1 MIHMKFYYKG
11 GFTMNSQP
19 NSSVTYPNLPELT
32 IRGMIL
38 GALITVIFTA
48 SNVYLGL
55 KVGLTF
61 SSSIPAAVI
70 SMAILRMFKDSNI
83 LENNMVQTQ
92 ASAAGTLSAIIF
104 ILPGLLMLGYWQG
117 FPFWQTLLLCG
128 CGGSLG
134 VLFTIPL
141 RRAMVVTSDLP
152 YPEGRAA
159 AEILKV
165 GSDIRKAD
173 AAHDESAKKETGMK
187 DIVGGTAVA
196 GLISL
201 CANGFHLLSSEF
213 SYWITLGR
221 TATTQLP
228 LGFSTA
234 LLGAGY
240 LIGIT
245 SGIAILVGTL
255 LAWVVFVPYLTSIL
269 TPAEGQSAAAFA
281 SAIWAQKVRF
291 IGAGCIGIAA
301 VWTLIRLA
309 KPVIDG
315 IKMSLQAIR
324 ANDTEEKKALHH
336 TDIDMSPKSVGL
348 VFLAILIGLF
358 ITFYSFVSAAG
369 LPLSVSL
376 TYIIVGILV
385 AVLMGFFVAAACG
398 YMAGLIGT
406 SASPISGIGILGII
420 VSSLVVLAI
429 SSAFGVFSVPGGD
442 KFATALAIFI
452 TSVIVSIAAIS
463 NDNLQDLKT
472 GYIVGATPW
481 KQQVAL
487 ILGSLI
493 GALAIAPVLNL
504 LYQAYGFTGALPR
517 AGMDPSQ
524 ALSAPQATLMTTIAQ
539 GIFSASLDWNFI
551 LLGIGVGIVAII
563 VDYLLTKNTKALA
576 LPPLAVG
583 MGIYLPPTLEIPL
596 VIGSVMGYFV
606 HRYLRARAAQRSPGQ
621 EEADVEACNH
631 RGVLFASGLIVGES
645 LMGVIIALLIVV
657 SVTSGGSENPLAL
670 VGKDFKG
677 TADILGILCFIG
689 VIFLFVRHIFS
700 TPFSPKK

>member
-1 MIHMKFYYKG
+1 MKRQFNL
-11 GFTMNSQP
+11 TATSP
-19 NSSVTYPNLPELT
+19 TLPELT
-32 IRGMIL
+32 FRGMFL
-38 GALITVIFTA
+38 GMLITVIFTA

-70 SMAILRMFKDSNI
+70 SMAILRMFKNSNI

-117 FPFWQTLLLCG
+117 FPFWQTLLLCA

-141 RRAMVVTSDLP
+141 RRAMVVNSDLP

-165 GSDIRKAD
+165 GSEIRREE
-173 AAHDESAKKETGMK
+173 AAGEDTSKKETGMK
-187 DIVGGTAVA
+187 DIVLGTGMA
-196 GLISL
+196 GIFSF
-201 CANGFHLLSSEF
+201 CANGLHIASSEF
-213 SYWITLGR
+213 SHWIQIGK
-221 TATTQLP
+221 AVTQLP
-228 LGFSTA
+228 MGFSMA

-240 LIGIT
+240 LIGIA
-245 SGIAILVGTL
+245 SGIAILTGTL
-255 LAWVVFVPYLTSIL
+255 LAWVIFVPYLTSVIS
-269 TPAEGQSAAAFA
+269 PAEGQSAAAFA
-281 SAIWAQKVRF
+281 QAIWAQKVRF

-301 VWTLIRLA
+301 IWTLIRLA
-309 KPVIDG
+309 KPVVDG
-315 IKMSLQAIR
+315 IKMSINAIR
-324 ANDTEEKKALHH
+324 ANDTEEKQILHH
-336 TDIDMSPKSVGL
+336 TDIDMSPKSVGI
-348 VFLAILIGLF
+348 VFLVILAGLF
-358 ITFYSFVSAAG
+358 VTFYSFVSAAG
-369 LPLSVSL
+369 LPTTV
-376 TYIIVGILV
+376 TIIYIVVGILV
-385 AVLMGFFVAAACG
+385 AMLMGFFVAAACG

-420 VSSLVVLAI
+420 VSSLVVLGI
-429 SSAFGVFSVPGGD
+429 GSSFGVFATPEGTQ
-442 KFATALAIFI
+442 FATALAIFI
-452 TSVIVSIAAIS
+452 TAVIVSIAAIS

-487 ILGSLI
+487 ILGSVI
-493 GALAIAPVLNL
+493 GAFAIAPVLNL

-524 ALSAPQATLMTTIAQ
+524 ALAAPQATLMTTIAQ
-539 GIFSASLDWNFI
+539 GIFSASLDWNYI
-551 LLGIGVGIVAII
+551 LFGIVVGIAAII
-563 VDYLLTKNTKALA
+563 VDMLLKSHTKSLA
-576 LPPLAVG
+576 LPPLAIG

-596 VIGSVMGYFV
+596 VIGSVMGWFI
-606 HRYLRARAAQRSPGQ
+606 HRYLHQRAALRSPGH
-621 EEADVEACNH
+621 EEEDVEACNH

-645 LMGVIIALLIVV
+645 LVGVIIALIIVV

-670 VGKDFKG
+670 VGKDFE
-677 TADILGILCFIG
+677 TIANGIGFAAFIAT
-689 VIFLFVRHIFS
+689 IAIFVRHIVTTKF
-700 TPFSPKK
+700 TPEK

>member
-1 MIHMKFYYKG
+1 MK
-11 GFTMNSQP
+11 
-19 NSSVTYPNLPELT
+19 SSSNTTITYPALPELT
-32 IRGMIL
+32 VRGMLL
-38 GALITVIFTA
+38 GALITIIFTA

-70 SMAILRMFKDSNI
+70 SMAILRMFKHSNI

-117 FPFWQTLLLCG
+117 FPFWETLLLCA

-141 RRAMVVTSDLP
+141 RRAMVVHSDLP

-165 GSDIRKAD
+165 GSEIRKEE
-173 AAHDESAKKETGMK
+173 AAHHDVSKKETGMK
-187 DIVGGTAVA
+187 DIVGGTIFA
-196 GLISL
+196 GFFSL
-201 CANGFHLLSSEF
+201 CSNGFHIFSAELSHWVTIGKS
-213 SYWITLGR
+213 IT
-221 TATTQLP
+221 QIP
-228 LGFSTA
+228 MGFSMA

-245 SGIAILVGTL
+245 SGIAILVGLL
-255 LAWVVFVPYLTSIL
+255 LAWVVFVPYLTSVL
-269 TPAEGQSAAAFA
+269 TPADGQSAAAFA

-301 VWTLIRLA
+301 IWTLIRLA

-315 IKMSLQAIR
+315 VKMSIQAIR
-324 ANDTEEKKALHH
+324 ANDTDEKKALHH
-336 TDIDMSPKSVGL
+336 TDIDMSPKAVGL
-348 VFLAILIGLF
+348 VFLAILVGLF
-358 ITFYSFVSAAG
+358 ITFYSFISGAG
-369 LPLSVSL
+369 LPMTVTLV
-376 TYIIVGILV
+376 YIIVGIVV
-385 AVLMGFFVAAACG
+385 AILMGFFVAAACG

-420 VSSLVVLAI
+420 ISSLVVLAVG
-429 SSAFGVFSVPGGD
+429 SSFDVFTTVEGT

-472 GYIVGATPW
+472 GHIVGATPW

-487 ILGSLI
+487 VLGSVI
-493 GALAIAPVLNL
+493 GAIAIAPVLNL
-504 LYQAYGFTGALPR
+504 LYQAYGFTGAMPR
-517 AGMDPSQ
+517 AGMDEAQ
-524 ALSAPQATLMTTIAQ
+524 ALAAPQATLMTTIAQ
-539 GIFSASLDWNFI
+539 GIFSASLDWEFI
-551 LLGIGVGIVAII
+551 LFGVGVGVVAII
-563 VDYLLTKNTKALA
+563 IDLLLTKNTKALA

-583 MGIYLPPTLEIPL
+583 MGIYLPPTLEVPL
-596 VIGSVMGYFV
+596 VIGSVMGYLV
-606 HRYLRARAAQRSPGQ
+606 HVYLKKRAQQRSP
-621 EEADVEACNH
+621 EHVTEDVEACNH

-645 LMGVIIALLIVV
+645 LMGVIMALLIVI
-657 SVTSGGSENPLAL
+657 SVTSGGSEAPLAL
-670 VGKDFKG
+670 VGKDFAD
-677 TADILGILCFIG
+677 TADILGLLCFI
-689 VIFLFVRHIFS
+689 VTIIVFVRHVFA
-700 TPFSPKK
+700 TKFTPKKEN

>member
-1 MIHMKFYYKG
+1 MK
-11 GFTMNSQP
+11 SQSP
-19 NSSVTYPNLPELT
+19 QPVTYPALPELT
-32 IRGMIL
+32 IRGMLL
-38 GALITVIFTA
+38 GALITIIFTA

-104 ILPGLLMLGYWQG
+104 ILPGLLMLGYWQE
-117 FPFWQTLLLCG
+117 FSFKETLMLCA

-141 RRAMVVTSDLP
+141 RRAMVVNSDLP

-165 GSDIRKAD
+165 GSGIRQAKEASAD
-173 AAHDESAKKETGMK
+173 TAKKETGMK
-187 DIVGGTAVA
+187 DILGGTALASFV
-196 GLISL
+196 SL
-201 CANGFHLLSSEF
+201 CANGFHIFSSEIH
-213 SYWITLGR
+213 YWIVLGK
-221 TATTQLP
+221 TSVTQLP
-228 LGFSTA
+228 MGFSMA

-240 LIGIT
+240 LIGIA

-255 LAWVVFVPYLTSIL
+255 LAWIVFVPYLTSIL
-269 TPAEGQSAAAFA
+269 TPADGQTAAAFA
-281 SAIWAQKVRF
+281 HSVWVQKVRF

-301 VWTLIRLA
+301 IWTLFRLA

-315 IKMSLQAIR
+315 IKMSIHAIR
-324 ANDTEEKKALHH
+324 SNDTAEKKALHH

-348 VFLAILIGLF
+348 VFLAIMAGLF
-358 ITFYSFVSAAG
+358 GTFYSFVSNAG
-369 LPLSVSL
+369 LPFSVSMI
-376 TYIIVGILV
+376 YIIVGILV

-406 SASPISGIGILGII
+406 SASPISGIGILGILI
-420 VSSLVVLAI
+420 SSLVVLTI
-429 SSAFGVFSVPGGD
+429 SSSFGIFATPEGT

-452 TSVIVSIAAIS
+452 TSVIVSIASIS

-472 GYIVGATPW
+472 GYLVGATPW

-487 ILGSLI
+487 ILGSII
-493 GALAIAPVLNL
+493 GAFAIAPVLNL
-504 LYQAYGFTGALPR
+504 LYQAYGFTGAMPR
-517 AGMDPSQ
+517 AGMDAAQ

-539 GIFSASLDWNFI
+539 GIFSSNLDWNYI
-551 LLGIGVGIVAII
+551 LLGIGVGVIAII
-563 VDYLLTKNTKALA
+563 VNLILTNTTKSLS

-596 VIGSVMGYFV
+596 VIGSVIGYIV
-606 HRYLRARAAQRSPGQ
+606 HRSLKRRAALRSPGH
-621 EEADVEACNH
+621 EAEDVEACKH

-645 LMGVIIALLIVV
+645 VMGVIIAMLIVV
-657 SVTSGGSENPLAL
+657 SVTSGGSENPLTL
-670 VGKDFKG
+670 VGKDFQSI
-677 TADILGILCFIG
+677 ADILGLCMFIISIIL
-689 VIFLFVRHIFS
+689 LVRHIVTTKF
-700 TPFSPKK
+700 TPQQVKK

>member
-1 MIHMKFYYKG
+1 MKDPVNL
-11 GFTMNSQP
+11 TA
-19 NSSVTYPNLPELT
+19 SSLTLHELT
-32 IRGMIL
+32 VRGMIL

-70 SMAILRMFKDSNI
+70 SMAILRFFKNSNI

-117 FPFWQTLLLCG
+117 FPFWETLLLCS

-141 RRAMVVTSDLP
+141 RRAMVVNSDLP

-165 GSDIRKAD
+165 GSGLRKA
-173 AAHDESAKKETGMK
+173 KENHTEGGSTGMK
-187 DIVGGTAVA
+187 DIVAGTTVA
-196 GLISL
+196 GLFSL
-201 CANGFHLLSSEF
+201 CANGFHILSSEF
-213 SYWITLGR
+213 SHWITFGK
-221 TATTQLP
+221 AITQIP
-228 LGFSTA
+228 MGFSMA

-240 LIGIT
+240 LIGIA
-245 SGIAILVGTL
+245 SGMAILCGTL
-255 LAWVVFVPYLTSIL
+255 LAWVVMVPWLTSVM
-269 TPAEGQSAAAFA
+269 TPADGQTAAAFA
-281 SAIWAQKVRF
+281 KMIWAQKVRF

-301 VWTLIRLA
+301 IWTLITLL

-315 IKMSLQAIR
+315 IKMSIAAIR
-324 ANDTEEKKALHH
+324 SNDSDEKRELHH
-336 TDIDMSPKSVGL
+336 TDIDMSPKSVGI
-348 VFLAILIGLF
+348 VFAAILIGLT
-358 ITFYSFVSAAG
+358 ITFYSFVSAAN
-369 LPLSVSL
+369 LPMDVTI
-376 TYIIVGILV
+376 TYIVTGIIV

-406 SASPISGIGILGII
+406 SASPISGIGILGIL
-420 VSSLVVLAI
+420 VSSLVVLGI
-429 SSAFGVFSVPGGD
+429 STSFGVFDHPGGA

-452 TSVIVSIAAIS
+452 TSVIVSIASIS

-487 ILGSLI
+487 LLGSI
-493 GALAIAPVLNL
+493 VGAFAIAPVLNL
-504 LYQAYGFTGALPR
+504 LYEAYGFTGALPR
-517 AGMDPSQ
+517 AGMDPTQ
-524 ALSAPQATLMTTIAQ
+524 ALAAPQATLMTTIAQ
-539 GIFSASLDWNFI
+539 GIFSSNLDWNFI
-551 LLGIGVGIVAII
+551 FIGIAVGIVAII
-563 VDYLLTKNTKALA
+563 INLLLTKFTSLA

-596 VIGSVMGYFV
+596 VIGSVMGYCV
-606 HRYLRARAAQRSPGQ
+606 HKYLKKRAAVRSP
-621 EEADVEACNH
+621 EHINEDVAACDH
-631 RGVLFASGLIVGES
+631 HGVLFASGLIVGES
-645 LMGVIIALLIVV
+645 LMGVIIAMIIVF
-657 SVTSGGSENPLAL
+657 SVTAGGSEDPLAL
-670 VGKDFKG
+670 VGKSFTG
-677 TADILGILCFIG
+677 TADILG
-689 VIFLFVRHIFS
+689 FVVFAAIIIAFVLHVVS
-700 TPFSPKK
+700 TKFTATKE

>member
-1 MIHMKFYYKG
+1 
-11 GFTMNSQP
+11 MNSQKD
-19 NSSVTYPNLPELT
+19 VTVYPTLPELT
-32 IRGMIL
+32 FRGMFL
-38 GALITVIFTA
+38 GMLITVIFTA

-117 FPFWQTLLLCG
+117 FPFWQTMVLCA

-134 VLFTIPL
+134 GLFTIPL
-141 RRAMVVTSDLP
+141 RRAMVVNSDLP
-152 YPEGRAA
+152 YPEGLAA
-159 AEILKV
+159 AEILKI
-165 GSDIRKAD
+165 GSAS
-173 AAHDESAKKETGMK
+173 HDEDKKASKDTGMK
-187 DIVGGTAVA
+187 DIVKGTSLA

-201 CANGFHLLSSEF
+201 CANGFHVLSSEF
-213 SYWITLGR
+213 SYWLSFGK
-221 TATTQLP
+221 AVTQIP

-240 LIGIT
+240 LIGIA
-245 SGIAILVGTL
+245 SGMAILVGTL
-255 LAWVVFVPYLTSIL
+255 LAWYVFVPYLTSVI

-281 SAIWAQKVRF
+281 KAIWAQKVRF

-309 KPVIDG
+309 KPVVDG
-315 IKMSLQAIR
+315 IKMSINALR
-324 ANDTEEKKALHH
+324 ANDTEEKKMLHH

-358 ITFYSFVSAAG
+358 ITFYTFVSNAG
-369 LPLSVSL
+369 LSMSVTL
-376 TYIIVGILV
+376 MFIVVGILV
-385 AVLMGFFVAAACG
+385 AILMGFFVAAACG

-420 VSSLVVLAI
+420 VSSLVVLGI
-429 SSAFGVFSVPGGD
+429 GSSAGVFETMQGTQ
-442 KFATALAIFI
+442 FATAFAIFI
-452 TSVIVSIAAIS
+452 TSVIVSIASIS

-472 GYIVGATPW
+472 GYLVGATPW

-487 ILGSLI
+487 ILGSII
-493 GALAIAPVLNL
+493 GSFAIAPVLNL

-517 AGMDPSQ
+517 AGMDPTQ
-524 ALSAPQATLMTTIAQ
+524 ALAAPQATLMTTIAQ
-539 GIFSASLDWNFI
+539 GIFSASLDWNYI
-551 LLGIGVGIVAII
+551 LFGVGVGIAAII
-563 VDYLLTKNTKALA
+563 IDLILTKNTKSLA

-596 VIGSVMGYFV
+596 VIGSVMGYLI
-606 HRYLRARAAQRSPGQ
+606 HKSLKARAARRSPGH
-621 EEADVEACNH
+621 EEEDVEACNH

-670 VGKDFKG
+670 VGKDFQS
-677 TADILGILCFIG
+677 TADILGLLCFIAMI
-689 VIFLFVRHIFS
+689 VIFVRHILITKFNPEDAES
-700 TPFSPKK
+700 K

>member
-1 MIHMKFYYKG
+1 MK
-11 GFTMNSQP
+11 
-19 NSSVTYPNLPELT
+19 SSSNTTITYPALPELT
-32 IRGMIL
+32 VRGMLL
-38 GALITVIFTA
+38 GALITIIFTA

-70 SMAILRMFKDSNI
+70 SMAILRMFKHSNI

-117 FPFWQTLLLCG
+117 FPFWETLLLCA

-141 RRAMVVTSDLP
+141 RRAMVVHSDLP

-165 GSDIRKAD
+165 GSEIRKEE
-173 AAHDESAKKETGMK
+173 AAHHDVSKKETGMK
-187 DIVGGTAVA
+187 DIVGGTIFA
-196 GLISL
+196 GFFSL
-201 CANGFHLLSSEF
+201 CSNGFHIFSAELSHWVTIGKS
-213 SYWITLGR
+213 IT
-221 TATTQLP
+221 QIP
-228 LGFSTA
+228 MGFSMA

-245 SGIAILVGTL
+245 SGIAILVGLL
-255 LAWVVFVPYLTSIL
+255 LAWVVFVPYLTSVL
-269 TPAEGQSAAAFA
+269 TPADGQSAAAFA

-301 VWTLIRLA
+301 IWTLIRLA

-315 IKMSLQAIR
+315 VKMSIQAIR
-324 ANDTEEKKALHH
+324 ANDTDEKKALHH
-336 TDIDMSPKSVGL
+336 TDIDMSPKAVGL
-348 VFLAILIGLF
+348 VFLAILVGLF
-358 ITFYSFVSAAG
+358 ITFYSFISGAG
-369 LPLSVSL
+369 LPMTVTLV
-376 TYIIVGILV
+376 YIIVGIVV
-385 AVLMGFFVAAACG
+385 AILMGFFVAAACG

-420 VSSLVVLAI
+420 ISSLVVLAVG
-429 SSAFGVFSVPGGD
+429 SSFDVFTTVEGT

-472 GYIVGATPW
+472 GHIVGATPW

-487 ILGSLI
+487 VLGSVI
-493 GALAIAPVLNL
+493 GAIAIAPVLNL
-504 LYQAYGFTGALPR
+504 LYQAYGFTGAMPR
-517 AGMDPSQ
+517 AGMDEAQ
-524 ALSAPQATLMTTIAQ
+524 ALAAPQATLMTTIAQ
-539 GIFSASLDWNFI
+539 GIFSASLDWEFI
-551 LLGIGVGIVAII
+551 LFGVGVGVVAII
-563 VDYLLTKNTKALA
+563 IDLLLTKNTKALA

-583 MGIYLPPTLEIPL
+583 MGIYLPPTLEVPL
-596 VIGSVMGYFV
+596 VIGSVMGYLV
-606 HRYLRARAAQRSPGQ
+606 HVYLKKRAQQRSP
-621 EEADVEACNH
+621 EHVTEDVEACNH

-645 LMGVIIALLIVV
+645 LMGVIMALLIVI
-657 SVTSGGSENPLAL
+657 SVTSGGSEAPLAL
-670 VGKDFKG
+670 VGKDFAD
-677 TADILGILCFIG
+677 TADILGLLCFI
-689 VIFLFVRHIFS
+689 VTIIVFVRHVFA
-700 TPFSPKK
+700 TKFTPKKET

>member
-1 MIHMKFYYKG
+1 MK
-11 GFTMNSQP
+11 
-19 NSSVTYPNLPELT
+19 SSSNTTFNYPTLPELT
-32 IRGMIL
+32 VRGMVL
-38 GALITVIFTA
+38 GALITIIFTA

-70 SMAILRMFKDSNI
+70 SMAILRMFKNSNI

-117 FPFWQTLLLCG
+117 FPFWETLLLCA

-141 RRAMVVTSDLP
+141 RRAMVVHSDLP

-165 GSDIRKAD
+165 GSEIRKEE
-173 AAHDESAKKETGMK
+173 AAHHDVSKKETGMK
-187 DIVGGTAVA
+187 DIVGGTVLA
-196 GLISL
+196 GFFSL
-201 CANGFHLLSSEF
+201 CSNGFHIFSSEM
-213 SYWITLGR
+213 SYWIHMGKSI
-221 TATTQLP
+221 TQIP
-228 LGFSTA
+228 MGFSMA

-245 SGIAILVGTL
+245 SGIAILIGTL
-255 LAWVVFVPYLTSIL
+255 LAWVVFVPYLTSIM
-269 TPAEGQSAAAFA
+269 TPADGQSAAAFA

-315 IKMSLQAIR
+315 IKMSIQAIR
-324 ANDTEEKKALHH
+324 ANDTEEKKVLHH

-348 VFLAILIGLF
+348 VFLAILVGLF
-358 ITFYSFVSAAG
+358 ITFYSFVIAAG
-369 LPLSVSL
+369 LPLSVTL
-376 TYIIVGILV
+376 TYIIVGIVV
-385 AVLMGFFVAAACG
+385 AILMGFFVAAACG

-420 VSSLVVLAI
+420 ISSLVVLAVG
-429 SSAFGVFSVPGGD
+429 SSFGVFETAEGT

-481 KQQVAL
+481 KQQIAL
-487 ILGSLI
+487 VLGSI
-493 GALAIAPVLNL
+493 VGAFAIAPVLNL
-504 LYQAYGFTGALPR
+504 LYQAYGFTGAMPR
-517 AGMDPSQ
+517 VGMDASQ
-524 ALSAPQATLMTTIAQ
+524 ALAAPQATLMTTIAQ
-539 GIFSASLDWNFI
+539 GIFSASLDWNYI
-551 LLGIGVGIVAII
+551 LFGVVVGVVAII
-563 VDYLLTKNTKALA
+563 IDLILTKNTKALA
-576 LPPLAVG
+576 LPPLAIG

-596 VIGSVMGYFV
+596 VIGSIMGYFV
-606 HRYLRARAAQRSPGQ
+606 HKYLRNRAAQRSPGH
-621 EEADVEACNH
+621 EEEDVEACNH

-645 LMGVIIALLIVV
+645 MMGVIMALLIVV
-657 SVTSGGSENPLAL
+657 SVTSGGSEAPLAL
-670 VGKDFKG
+670 VGKDFTS
-677 TADILGILCFIG
+677 TADLLGLLCFIAT
-689 VIFLFVRHIFS
+689 IIIFVRHVFA
-700 TPFSPKK
+700 TKFSPKKEEKA

>member
-1 MIHMKFYYKG
+1 MKPEI
-11 GFTMNSQP
+11 N
-19 NSSVTYPNLPELT
+19 VTAPPMTLHELT
-32 IRGMIL
+32 ARGMLL

-70 SMAILRMFKDSNI
+70 SMAILRMFKNSNI

-117 FPFWQTLLLCG
+117 FPFWQTFLLCA

-141 RRAMVVTSDLP
+141 RRAMVVNSDLP

-165 GSDIRKAD
+165 GSDARKAEANGD
-173 AAHDESAKKETGMK
+173 KGKATGMK
-187 DIVGGTAVA
+187 DIVGGSAIAAIV
-196 GLISL
+196 SL
-201 CANGFHLLSSEF
+201 CSNGFHVMSSEV
-213 SYWITLGR
+213 SYWLHFGK
-221 TATTQLP
+221 ATTQLP
-228 LGFSTA
+228 MGFSMA

-240 LIGIT
+240 LIGIA
-245 SGIAILVGTL
+245 SGMAILVGTA
-255 LAWVVFVPYLTSIL
+255 LAWVVLVPYLTSIM
-269 TPAEGQSAAAFA
+269 TPAEGQTAAAFA
-281 SAIWAQKVRF
+281 KMIWAQKVRF

-301 VWTLIRLA
+301 VWTLITLM

-315 IKMSLQAIR
+315 IKMSIAAIR
-324 ANDTEEKKALHH
+324 TNDSAEKRELHH
-336 TDIDMSPKSVGL
+336 TDIDMTPKSVGL
-348 VFLAILIGLF
+348 VFLAIIIGLA
-358 ITFYSFVSAAG
+358 ITFYSFVAAAG
-369 LPLSVSL
+369 LPMVV
-376 TYIIVGILV
+376 TVVYIVVGIAV

-429 SSAFGVFSVPGGD
+429 STSFGVFSQPGGTQ
-442 KFATALAIFI
+442 FATALAIFV
-452 TSVIVSIAAIS
+452 TSVIVSIASIS

-487 ILGSLI
+487 ILGSFI
-493 GALAIAPVLNL
+493 GAFAIAPVLNL

-517 AGMDPSQ
+517 AGMDPTQ
-524 ALSAPQATLMTTIAQ
+524 ALAAPQATLMTTIAQ
-539 GIFSASLDWNFI
+539 GIFSSNLDWNYI
-551 LLGIGVGIVAII
+551 LIGIGVGVVAII
-563 VDYLLTKNTKALA
+563 INLLLTKNTSLA

-606 HRYLRARAAQRSPGQ
+606 HKYLNQRAAQRSPGH
-621 EEADVEACNH
+621 EKEDVDACDH

-645 LMGVIIALLIVV
+645 LMGVIIAMLIVV
-657 SVTSGGSENPLAL
+657 SVTTGGSEDPLGL
-670 VGKDFKG
+670 VGKDFAT
-677 TADILGILCFIG
+677 TADLIGLVVFIG
-689 VIFLFVRHIFS
+689 VIFAFVRHVISTKFS
-700 TPFSPKK
+700 VNE